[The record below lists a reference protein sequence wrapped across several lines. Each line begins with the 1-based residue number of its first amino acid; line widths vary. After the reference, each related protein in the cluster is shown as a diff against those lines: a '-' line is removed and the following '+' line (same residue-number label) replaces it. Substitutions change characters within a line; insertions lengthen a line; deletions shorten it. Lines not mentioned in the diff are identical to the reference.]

1 MNKVEAFIRPEKL
14 DDVKDALALAGVVGL
29 SVIHVTERGVQREV
43 RIGGRGTA
51 RQVEDMLS
59 QIKLEIV
66 VSNEDTQKV
75 IDTIVNNARSGNI
88 DDGKIFIS
96 PVAEAIRIR
105 TGETGDKVL

>member
-1 MNKVEAFIRPEKL
+1 M
-14 DDVKDALALAGVVGL
+14 
-29 SVIHVTERGVQREV
+29 
-43 RIGGRGTA
+43 
-51 RQVEDMLS
+51 S

-88 DDGKIFIS
+88 DDGKIFVS